1 MSYTQKKTRK
11 ERGLGKYDAPLK
23 FQFEQGY
30 GDFKRGRV
38 GNPFHKDTMQH
49 REWNRGFNK
58 AYFEQLKK
66 VKQHEARARG

>member
-38 GNPFHKDTMQH
+38 GNPFTKTRCNIVNGIGDLT
-49 REWNRGFNK
+49 K
-58 AYFEQLKK
+58 PISSS
-66 VKQHEARARG
+66 